1 MSEIIAVINMMEMPG
16 GEPGVQFSA
25 SPEFLALGPVEKSMY
40 IAAVLQLCGM
50 AMSAI
55 CDDHPDVADEIMERF
70 GSVDLE
76 LASRRMN

>member
-1 MSEIIAVINMMEMPG
+1 MAEHIASINMLTMPT
-16 GEPGVQFSA
+16 GEPGVQFAA
-25 SPEFLALGPVEKSMY
+25 SPEFLALGPVEKCMY

-76 LASRRMN
+76 PASRSVN